1 MMKKQEDIT
10 VEEIFPQIETSKSYG
25 IREQYRYIFKQQSK
39 PLYCSVCHE
48 MHTWN
53 EVKLNGKQC
62 NGYSLELI
70 IPVFGS
76 VSMVPTKESKKK
88 LRNLIN
94 IVKPKKDD
102 GIS

>member
-10 VEEIFPQIETSKSYG
+10 VEEIFPQIETSKSDG
-25 IREQYRYIFKQQSK
+25 IRKQYRYIFKQQSK

-62 NGYSLELI
+62 NGYSLELT

-88 LRNLIN
+88 LRKLLT
-94 IVKPKKDD
+94 
-102 GIS
+102 